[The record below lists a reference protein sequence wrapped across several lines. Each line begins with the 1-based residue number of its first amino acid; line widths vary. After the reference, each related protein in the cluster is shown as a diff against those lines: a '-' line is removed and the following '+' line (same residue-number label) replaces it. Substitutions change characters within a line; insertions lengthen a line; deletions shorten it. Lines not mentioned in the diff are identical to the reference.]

1 MFYYRDYTFGEAG
14 RIFCLTAIST
24 GKVCC
29 IVANLSEHTYI
40 DRFTFIIPYRISLLI
55 EKNFFESH
63 RNSFHLHFCHCFFFI
78 CLNYYLNW
86 NRREDSNLY
95 FNLIGVVFYLII
107 ELLLF
112 VGRIAV
118 GSSLALKNLIR
129 HLIYKIWYHL
139 KSHRIHGSAT
149 TVSVTACHDYTR
161 KLELRQSFS
170 YTDLCLHII
179 LSFLFRA
186 QACTY

>member
-86 NRREDSNLY
+86 NRREESNPY
-95 FNLIGVVFYLII
+95 FNLI
-107 ELLLF
+107 
-112 VGRIAV
+112 
-118 GSSLALKNLIR
+118 
-129 HLIYKIWYHL
+129 
-139 KSHRIHGSAT
+139 
-149 TVSVTACHDYTR
+149 SVTFYHWTTSVCWEDCR
-161 KLELRQSFS
+161 RLLPSLKELNSTS
-170 YTDLCLHII
+170 YLQDPIP
-179 LSFLFRA
+179 S
-186 QACTY
+186 